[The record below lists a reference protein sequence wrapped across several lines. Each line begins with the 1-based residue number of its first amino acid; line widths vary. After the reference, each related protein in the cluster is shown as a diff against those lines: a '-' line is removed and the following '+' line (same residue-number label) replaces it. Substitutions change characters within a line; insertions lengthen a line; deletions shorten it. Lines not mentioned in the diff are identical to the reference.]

1 MALNWFGKTLV
12 CSASVVILLNV
23 TAPVMAASSDGCSVG
38 IDRVQ
43 AELDA
48 TLARRAAAGPSAKE
62 SSFATMRR
70 QPTPETVARAEAQV
84 GDWQGATKAVADLRN
99 ARNARARGDQRACQ
113 EALESARS
121 VIREAN

>member
-1 MALNWFGKTLV
+1 MLNRIGKALLY
-12 CSASVVILLNV
+12 SAPVIVLLNV
-23 TAPVMAASSDGCSVG
+23 TGPAMAASDACSTG

-43 AELDA
+43 AQLDA
-48 TLARRAAAGPSAKE
+48 ALARSAAAGPSAKE

-84 GDWQGATKAVADLRN
+84 GDWQGATKAVAALQN
-99 ARNARARGDQRACQ
+99 ARDAKARGDQRTCLK
-113 EALESARS
+113 ALESARS